1 MNNVVF
7 LFPGQGAQYPGM
19 GQAFAD
25 AYSIAKET
33 FEEANDLLNRDL
45 QTIVFHG
52 PEKVLQETANS
63 QVGIYVTSIAL
74 LRVIHFLFPTLQ
86 PKCVAGLSLG
96 EYSAYTASGKLEF
109 TEALPLVQHR
119 AHFMNDACIANHG
132 AMAVV
137 LGLDAEIV
145 EEEVARLKLPQDLWA
160 ANFNCP
166 GQVVISGTEK
176 GIDIGAQA
184 MKKLGAKRVMPLP
197 VHGAF
202 HSGLMREAQERLAP
216 HINEA
221 RFKSSNVDL
230 VANVTAQIPAT
241 IEEQKKTLIEQVTA
255 PVRWEQS
262 IQLIDQL
269 GVALYLEIGPGKAL
283 AGFNKRINTGGTTL
297 SIAHPDD
304 LQQLEEVLN
313 EM

>member
-19 GQAFAD
+19 GQAFAN
-25 AYSIAKET
+25 AFPIAKQT
-33 FEEANDLLNRDL
+33 FEEANDILRRDL
-45 QTIVFHG
+45 EALIFHG
-52 PEKVLQETANS
+52 PEKILQETANS

-74 LRVIHFLFPTLQ
+74 LRVIHFLFPLLK
-86 PKCVAGLSLG
+86 PKCTAGLSLG

-109 TEALPLVQHR
+109 AKALPLVQHR
-119 AHFMNDACIANHG
+119 AYFMNDACIANPG

-137 LGLDAEIV
+137 LGLNAEVV
-145 EEEVARLKLPQDLWA
+145 EEEVAKLNLPQDLWA

-166 GQVVISGTEK
+166 GQVVISGTKK
-176 GIDIGAQA
+176 GIEIGAQA
-184 MKKLGAKRVMPLP
+184 MTKLGAKRVLPLP

-202 HSGLMREAQERLAP
+202 HSGLMLEAQERLAP
-216 HINEA
+216 YINEIQVIP
-221 RFKSSNVDL
+221 SNIDL
-230 VANVTAQIPAT
+230 VANVTAQIPTT

-262 IQLIDQL
+262 IQLIDQSN
-269 GVALYLEIGPGKAL
+269 VTLYLEIGPGKTL
-283 AGFNKRINTGGTTL
+283 AGFNKRIKTGGITL
-297 SIAHPDD
+297 SIAEPDD
-304 LQQLEEVLN
+304 LKQLEEVLN